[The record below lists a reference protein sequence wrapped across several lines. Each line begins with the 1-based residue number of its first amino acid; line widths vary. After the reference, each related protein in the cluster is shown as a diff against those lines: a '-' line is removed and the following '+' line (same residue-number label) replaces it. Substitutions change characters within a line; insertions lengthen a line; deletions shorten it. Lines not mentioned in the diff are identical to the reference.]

1 MRWIEEG
8 SRGDSNGWG
17 IAPFGS
23 GGALRRR
30 QATTTGRREA
40 EMACVWHAWALGMH
54 GGGLGGGGRPA
65 GDGQNRREGAV
76 DVTTHEDVTN
86 LQPPTTSATWNPP
99 AQLTSTWHR

>member
-40 EMACVWHAWALGMH
+40 EMACVSVAWPCMAADWAAV
-54 GGGLGGGGRPA
+54 GGQREMDRIGGKEQLTSQLMKTSPIY
-65 GDGQNRREGAV
+65 
-76 DVTTHEDVTN
+76 N
-86 LQPPTTSATWNPP
+86 LQPLPRGIHPP
-99 AQLTSTWHR
+99 N